1 MVRRRR
7 RGRVQLRAIGAAEH
21 TAAAG
26 TSLRRAA
33 RQKLHRVQ
41 FYIGRAPHTK
51 ARTNTRAQAKL
62 TEKKTKHGTLND
74 TRKRV

>member
-26 TSLRRAA
+26 TRLRCTG
-33 RQKLHRVQ
+33 QKLHR
-41 FYIGRAPHTK
+41 
-51 ARTNTRAQAKL
+51 ARSFVFLSASRTIENENL
-62 TEKKTKHGTLND
+62 FEKKRIEMSNNNIIL
-74 TRKRV
+74 